1 MHNLLVRCGSA
12 FSTRLILG
20 YITQNRSEGDMADT
34 LAPAKPGRSSAGPA
48 HKKAPVSVAAQ
59 TAAKTAKWVA
69 LASGKGGCGKTTS
82 SLNLAT
88 IAAAEGLTVLL
99 LDADEQQ
106 TLSTWHRL
114 REKLDGVPT
123 IRLVTAPLSSFAH
136 AVREIEAMADIDLV
150 IVDTPPGLDNQAG
163 VSQVVRR
170 VDFTL
175 IPSSQAKPDM
185 DSAVEFMG
193 ALAALGSRGAFLL
206 TKTSQRWGSY
216 RSAKKR
222 LNGAGDL
229 CPVDVRFLRD
239 IEATHEFGVGVN
251 ELNGRRGAD
260 DMEAVWDF
268 VRKSLGI

>member
-1 MHNLLVRCGSA
+1 M
-12 FSTRLILG
+12 
-20 YITQNRSEGDMADT
+20 
-34 LAPAKPGRSSAGPA
+34 
-48 HKKAPVSVAAQ
+48 KKA
-59 TAAKTAKWVA
+59 KWIV

-88 IAAAEGLTVLL
+88 IATAEGLAVLL
-99 LDADEQQ
+99 LDTDEQQ

-114 REKLDGVPT
+114 REKQEGVSA
-123 IRLVTAPLSSFAH
+123 IRLVTAPLSSFART
-136 AVREIEAMADIDLV
+136 VREIEAMTDIDLV

-163 VSQVVRR
+163 VSQIVRR
-170 VDFTL
+170 ADFTL

-193 ALAALGSRGAFLL
+193 ALAALGARGAFLL

-216 RSAKKR
+216 RAAKKR
-222 LNGAGDL
+222 LNGVGNL

-239 IEATHEFGVGVN
+239 IEATHEFGVGIN
-251 ELNGRRGAD
+251 ELTGSRGAD

-268 VRKSLGI
+268 VRKSVGIRDGIELPSA

>member
-1 MHNLLVRCGSA
+1 
-12 FSTRLILG
+12 
-20 YITQNRSEGDMADT
+20 MADT
-34 LAPAKPGRSSAGPA
+34 LAPAKPGKSSADPA
-48 HKKAPVSVAAQ
+48 RETPSVSNGGAVQTPV
-59 TAAKTAKWVA
+59 KTAKWVA

-99 LDADEQQ
+99 LDTDEQQ

-114 REKLDGVPT
+114 REKQEGVPA
-123 IRLVTAPLSSFAH
+123 IRLITAPLSSFAR
-136 AVREIEAMADIDLV
+136 AIREIEAMVDIDLV

-163 VSQVVRR
+163 VSQVIRR
-170 VDFTL
+170 ADFTL

-185 DSAVEFMG
+185 DSAVEFMA
-193 ALAALGSRGAFLL
+193 ALAALGARAAFLL

-216 RSAKKR
+216 RAAKKR
-222 LNGAGDL
+222 LNGAGNL

-239 IEATHEFGVGVN
+239 IEATHEFGVGIN
-251 ELNGRRGAD
+251 ESSGARGAD

-268 VRKSLGI
+268 VRKSVGI